1 MKMIRPSAFGKRFG
15 LEPNTWTRG
24 ASFGKFHREA
34 SMVDKELLSR
44 KLSQLRE
51 YLSALHNAGD
61 ITWEKYE
68 EDLRARA
75 FVERYLQLCIEKV
88 IDIGNHFVSFHRW
101 REPVGYRDLF
111 QVLHENGI
119 IPRKHLKTFQ
129 NMASFRN
136 MLVHRYEKTD
146 DEVIFGIFRKRL
158 NDFELFIGLIMDWIK
173 GQETSPSAKP

>member
-1 MKMIRPSAFGKRFG
+1 
-15 LEPNTWTRG
+15 
-24 ASFGKFHREA
+24 
-34 SMVDKELLSR
+34 MVDKELLSR

-51 YLSALHNAGD
+51 YLVALRNAED
-61 ITWEKYE
+61 ITWKKYE

-101 REPVGYRDLF
+101 REPEGYRDLF
-111 QVLHENGI
+111 QVLHENGV
-119 IPRKHLKTFQ
+119 IPKEHLTTFQ

-146 DEVIFGIFRKRL
+146 DEVVFGIFRKRL
-158 NDFELFIGLIMDWIK
+158 DDFDLFVGLITDWIK
-173 GQETSPSAKP
+173 NQELSPRPRKTLKCKT